1 MRNNLELKNNK
12 SSFLHLIKKL
22 WSLLSKR
29 RKIQFFLLVCLMLI
43 ASVADLFSLGAV
55 IPFLGI
61 ISFPEK
67 IYQYSEMLPF
77 LNHFKISDPAEILF
91 MATIFFI
98 TAIFLSGAIRLLLLY
113 TNNRLSFATGG
124 DIAREIYRRN
134 LYQPYSTYIQKNS
147 SEIIDGIFNKA
158 DSIIYETIL
167 PICNLLNGLILLIVI
182 LGAILIINPILAF
195 KIFFGFGLAYLII
208 VIATKKIFLL
218 NGNKIALKTGILV
231 KLIQE
236 SFGSFRDI
244 LISGSQPFYYNNYQ
258 ELDLSIRKSQAT
270 NLFLGQAP
278 RFLME
283 TIGAILIALF
293 AFNLTTKTSSV
304 IQLIPLFGAF
314 VLGAQRVLPLFQQS
328 FNAWAYLQ
336 GGKASLVSTIEF
348 MTQTPESKSKPLS
361 PANNKISF
369 KKSIKLKNIDFS
381 YNKNQKLIL
390 KNISLTINKGSRV
403 GFIGKTGSGKS
414 TLLDILMGLLPP
426 SLGSIKIDNKTLT
439 NRNIRS
445 WQNILAHVP
454 QSIYLSDAT
463 IAENIALGVPKARID
478 MQLVKKS
485 ADIACISADVELMRD
500 GYQTF
505 VGERGIRLSGG
516 QRQRLGIARAFY
528 RQAEI
533 LIFDEATSALDVKT
547 ERNLIQEISKL
558 SPNIT
563 ILIISH
569 RMLSLKDCDYIIEIN
584 NSSIKKL
591 RR

>member
-1 MRNNLELKNNK
+1 MNNTLTKNNNK
-12 SSFLHLIKKL
+12 SSFAYLTRML

-29 RKIQFFLLVCLMLI
+29 RKFQFFLLLCLMLI
-43 ASVADLFSLGAV
+43 ASIADLFSLGAV

-61 ISFPEK
+61 ITFPEK

-77 LNHFKISDPAEILF
+77 LNYFKISDPAEILF
-91 MATIFFI
+91 LTTIFFI
-98 TAIFLSGAIRLLLLY
+98 AAIFLSGAIRLLLLY
-113 TNNRLSFATGG
+113 SNNRLSFATGG

-134 LYQPYSTYIQKNS
+134 LYQSYSSYIQKNS

-167 PICNLLNGLILLIVI
+167 PVCNLLSGLILLIVI
-182 LGAILIINPILAF
+182 LGAILIINPVLAF
-195 KIFFGFGLAYLII
+195 KIFSGFGLAYFII
-208 VIATKKIFLL
+208 IIFTKKIFLL
-218 NGNKIALKTGILV
+218 NGKKIALKTKILV

-244 LISGSQPFYYNNYQ
+244 LISGSQSFYYINYQ

-293 AFNLTTKTSSV
+293 AFNLTSKASGV

-336 GGKASLVSTIEF
+336 GGKASLVSTIDF
-348 MTQTPESKSKPLS
+348 MTQTPESKSLGK
-361 PANNKISF
+361 ANNKISF
-369 KKSIKLKNIDFS
+369 KKSIKLENIDFS

-390 KNISLTINKGSRV
+390 KDISLVIDKGNRV

-414 TLLDILMGLLPP
+414 TLLDIIMGLLSP
-426 SLGSIKIDNKTLT
+426 SRGSIKIDNKTLT
-439 NRNIRS
+439 SRNIRS
-445 WQNILAHVP
+445 WQNKLAHVP
-454 QSIYLSDAT
+454 QSIYLSDAS
-463 IAENIALGVPKARID
+463 IAENIAFGVPKHSID
-478 MQLVKKS
+478 MELVKKS
-485 ADIACISADVELMRD
+485 ADIACVSADIELMRD

-528 RQAEI
+528 RQADI
-533 LIFDEATSALDVKT
+533 IIFDEATSALDLKT

-563 ILIISH
+563 LLIISH
-569 RMLSLKDCDYIIEIN
+569 RMLSLQDCDYIIEIN
-584 NSSIKKL
+584 NSSIRKL
-591 RR
+591 AR